1 MQDARFENTAIMI
14 SAKTPETSPMKP
26 TTQLIPNW
34 IKNYP
39 RESFATDLIAGLVV
53 TVLVIPQSLAYA
65 LLAGLPPQAGL
76 YVSIFPVIAYALL
89 GSSMTQAVGPVAITA
104 IMTFS
109 VLSPLATPGSPDYIV
124 LAASLSLF
132 SGILILAF
140 GLFRLGFLSQL
151 LSRPVVSG
159 FISGSAVLIIISQ
172 FKLLLGV
179 KASGLNT
186 WQVVYSLYE
195 NASRTNPTTLL
206 IGCIALLV
214 LYSSRKWLATALV
227 RIGFSTQPATFM
239 VRLMPLIV
247 LAIATLLVINLD
259 LDRKYGV
266 AVVGTVQ
273 EGLASFTF
281 FVPDVGILKTLTLPA
296 LIIALIGMVQNITMA
311 QALAIKRHER
321 IDPNRELVGLGASN
335 IVAAFYGGMPVGGG
349 LSRTAVN
356 VAAGAQ
362 SPLASI
368 VTGIAMLC
376 FVAAGTH
383 WFSRLP
389 LAVLAAS
396 IVIAA
401 ISMIDIQAF
410 RQAWS
415 YDRADALALLGT
427 AIGVLVLG
435 LEGGIALGIG
445 LSLVTLLYRAS
456 TPHIATIGRIA
467 GTEHFRNIERH
478 GVKTIPGVLFLRIDE
493 NLFFGNLN
501 AIQARL
507 SSELEKAPDTHD
519 IVLVMSAVNRVDTT
533 AMEVLTDI
541 NRELVSRKIRLHL
554 AEVKG
559 PVQDRLVQSP
569 LWKALSGDVH
579 LSVNS
584 AFEILGRAE
593 NDANADYFSI

>member
-1 MQDARFENTAIMI
+1 MNVATLLL
-14 SAKTPETSPMKP
+14 PH
-26 TTQLIPNW
+26 W
-34 IKNYP
+34 IRNYP
-39 RESFATDLIAGLVV
+39 RGSFTTDLVAGLIV

-109 VLSPLATPGSPDYIV
+109 VLSPLATPASPDYIV

-132 SGILILAF
+132 SGLLILAF
-140 GLFRLGFLSQL
+140 GLLRLGFLSQL

-159 FISGSAVLIIISQ
+159 FISGSAILIIISQ
-172 FKLLLGV
+172 LKFLLGLQTT
-179 KASGLNT
+179 GLTT
-186 WQVVYSLYE
+186 WQVLYSLSQ
-195 NASRTNPTTLL
+195 NIPRTNLTTLL
-206 IGCIALLV
+206 ISSVALTV
-214 LYSSRKWLATALV
+214 LFASRAWLSPALV
-227 RIGFSTQPATFM
+227 RLGLSASRASYP
-239 VRLMPLIV
+239 VKLMPLIV
-247 LAIATLLVINLD
+247 LAITTLIVIKLD
-259 LDRKYGV
+259 LDRNHGV
-266 AVVGTVQ
+266 AVVGNVQ

-281 FVPDVGILKTLTLPA
+281 FMPGVAELKTLTIPA
-296 LIIALIGMVQNITMA
+296 LLIALIGMVQSITMG

-321 IDPNRELVGLGASN
+321 LNPNRELVGLGASN
-335 IVAAFYGGMPVGGG
+335 IVASFYGGMPVGGG

-356 VAAGAQ
+356 VAAGAKT
-362 SPLASI
+362 PLASI
-368 VTGIAMLC
+368 VTAFAMLG

-401 ISMIDIQAF
+401 ISMIDIRAF
-410 RQAWS
+410 RQAWL
-415 YDRADALALLGT
+415 YDRADALSLLGT
-427 AIGVLVLG
+427 ASGVLTLG

-445 LSLVTLLYRAS
+445 LSLTTLLYRAS
-456 TPHIATIGRIA
+456 TPHIAVIGRIA

-478 GVKTIPGVLFLRIDE
+478 GVETISGVLFIRIDE

-501 AIQARL
+501 AIQNRL
-507 SSELEKAPDTHD
+507 TAELEKSPDTHD
-519 IVLVMSAVNRVDTT
+519 LVIVMSSVNRVDTT

-541 NRELVSRKIRLHL
+541 NRELESRRIRLHL
-554 AEVKG
+554 AEIKG
-559 PVQDRLVQSP
+559 PVQDRLAQSP
-569 LWKALSGDVH
+569 LWTALSGDIH

-584 AFEILGRAE
+584 AFEKLGCRE
-593 NDANADYFSI
+593 PQANINCLLES